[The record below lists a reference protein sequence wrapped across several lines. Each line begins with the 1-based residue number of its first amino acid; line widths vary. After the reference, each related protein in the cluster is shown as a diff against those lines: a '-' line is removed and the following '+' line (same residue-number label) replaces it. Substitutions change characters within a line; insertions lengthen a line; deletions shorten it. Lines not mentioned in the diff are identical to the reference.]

1 MILNRLVSII
11 LDTMMVTGLVALYW
25 IVCLISVAIWLA
37 LRIERLTNGIWL
49 LANWIAY
56 LNQRENSSTDLKN
69 EESTTDD

>member
-1 MILNRLVSII
+1 
-11 LDTMMVTGLVALYW
+11 MVTGLVALYW